1 MNAVP
6 DFLCGGPF
14 GDFAVEATTVNPT
27 QDDGGQAMPPPAVE
41 TKDDLLWYLKEHMP
55 IKYSSSLTAKLKQK
69 YWEKPGVAGKPLL
82 LAIMDFSSPTSM
94 VWTTSS
100 LPLFLYGYDHDWKL
114 DNEQLRIIAHKVKE
128 HRRGKKRI
136 PSGFF
141 ELPDAENISAILIN
155 NSGTISKFN
164 RMGVVAGF
172 GSNKIRLFREGT
184 AYNHDTNAAEPHRFR
199 VEVTEDKYVE
209 TWVERMDVYH
219 NPNAL
224 IPFPDSL
231 LRSAAH
237 HHLMIDGQVSS
248 DIPYWH
254 PIASI
259 TSIFQSEDN
268 SNLGGN

>member
-1 MNAVP
+1 M
-6 DFLCGGPF
+6 
-14 GDFAVEATTVNPT
+14 
-27 QDDGGQAMPPPAVE
+27 
-41 TKDDLLWYLKEHMP
+41 
-55 IKYSSSLTAKLKQK
+55 
-69 YWEKPGVAGKPLL
+69 
-82 LAIMDFSSPTSM
+82 
-94 VWTTSS
+94 
-100 LPLFLYGYDHDWKL
+100 
-114 DNEQLRIIAHKVKE
+114 KE

-199 VEVTEDKYVE
+199 VEVTGDKYME
-209 TWVERMDVYH
+209 TWVEGMDVYH

-231 LRSAAH
+231 LPGAAH
-237 HHLMIDGQVSS
+237 HYLMIDGQVSS